1 MRPPRK
7 SPPAKPASVAAPT
20 TKPCAQPANA
30 ATSVRATMIQSS
42 EVMPERQ
49 ATLEGVGGLPHGVRR
64 RAPPP
69 RVPARKRRRALGVGA
84 LLAGPAFAAGAA
96 AGGLHVPSSQ
106 RAVERFAA
114 AWTRGDFAAMYS
126 ELSPPE
132 QARVRRGAFAAAY
145 RRALDTA
152 TATKVIAGKPARDGS
167 GYRIAVAVPTHIW
180 GTVHGVVRV
189 PASSDG
195 VDWSHDLVFP
205 GLRRGEKLTRTTRL
219 APRAALLA
227 RDKTPLATGPD
238 RTSPLGG
245 VARGVAGTLGPI
257 PPERR
262 SQLLALGV
270 PLGTQ
275 VGATGLER
283 VFDERLI
290 GRPGGEL
297 RAGGRII
304 AAAAPKPAPPVRTTI
319 STTVQSAAVQALGD
333 RLGGVVALDP
343 RSGAVLAASGLG
355 FSRLQPPGSTFKIL
369 TVTGAL
375 QAHLT
380 SPSRTYPVQTQATL
394 EGVDLQNANGDA
406 CGGTLAR
413 WLAES
418 CNSVFAPLGAKLGA
432 RRLVDVAER
441 FGFNRDPGIPGAA
454 TSTIPDAE
462 EIGDDLAVGSSAIG
476 QGRVQATALQMASVA
491 AKIGRHGLRPRPT
504 LDFAAAQT
512 DAPTV
517 QAVPARTAR
526 TVERLMLAVVRQGTG
541 TAAALPGVAVAGK
554 TGTAELKTTT
564 RCTPDPAQPDAC
576 PPQPPEDPSDTDA
589 WFAAYAPAGSG
600 RPHIA
605 VGVMLVGAGAGGT
618 TAAPAARAVMQAALE
633 ATAHP

>member
-84 LLAGPAFAAGAA
+84 LLAGAAFAAGAA

-167 GYRIAVAVPTHIW
+167 GYRIPVAVPTRIW

-219 APRAALLA
+219 GPR
-227 RDKTPLATGPD
+227 
-238 RTSPLGG
+238 
-245 VARGVAGTLGPI
+245 
-257 PPERR
+257 
-262 SQLLALGV
+262 
-270 PLGTQ
+270 
-275 VGATGLER
+275 
-283 VFDERLI
+283 
-290 GRPGGEL
+290 
-297 RAGGRII
+297 RAWR
-304 AAAAPKPAPPVRTTI
+304 
-319 STTVQSAAVQALGD
+319 
-333 RLGGVVALDP
+333 
-343 RSGAVLAASGLG
+343 
-355 FSRLQPPGSTFKIL
+355 
-369 TVTGAL
+369 
-375 QAHLT
+375 
-380 SPSRTYPVQTQATL
+380 
-394 EGVDLQNANGDA
+394 
-406 CGGTLAR
+406 
-413 WLAES
+413 
-418 CNSVFAPLGAKLGA
+418 
-432 RRLVDVAER
+432 
-441 FGFNRDPGIPGAA
+441 
-454 TSTIPDAE
+454 
-462 EIGDDLAVGSSAIG
+462 
-476 QGRVQATALQMASVA
+476 
-491 AKIGRHGLRPRPT
+491 
-504 LDFAAAQT
+504 
-512 DAPTV
+512 
-517 QAVPARTAR
+517 
-526 TVERLMLAVVRQGTG
+526 
-541 TAAALPGVAVAGK
+541 
-554 TGTAELKTTT
+554 
-564 RCTPDPAQPDAC
+564 
-576 PPQPPEDPSDTDA
+576 
-589 WFAAYAPAGSG
+589 
-600 RPHIA
+600 
-605 VGVMLVGAGAGGT
+605 
-618 TAAPAARAVMQAALE
+618 PAARSSRATRRRSRAGPIAARRS
-633 ATAHP
+633 AGSRAGSPARSGRYRASAARR